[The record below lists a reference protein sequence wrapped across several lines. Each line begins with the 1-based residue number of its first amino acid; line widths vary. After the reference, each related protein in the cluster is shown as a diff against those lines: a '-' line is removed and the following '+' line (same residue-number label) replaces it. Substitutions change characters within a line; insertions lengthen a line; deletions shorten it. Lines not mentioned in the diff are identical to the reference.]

1 MSETSDEGQCRKE
14 EDDEEESMD
23 HTTSQSQFSEFQS
36 EYNIWSSQSQHSND
50 LFEVSRSQQT
60 VKTEDDI
67 TLSQTLVS
75 QEVPSEN
82 MSEPPSQTSS
92 SDADYYPGKG
102 NSIFSNVCMVSPVC
116 GIFTIFYNIP

>member
-82 MSEPPSQTSS
+82 LSEPPFQTSS
-92 SDADYYPGKG
+92 SDADYYPG
-102 NSIFSNVCMVSPVC
+102 SIKSW
-116 GIFTIFYNIP
+116 